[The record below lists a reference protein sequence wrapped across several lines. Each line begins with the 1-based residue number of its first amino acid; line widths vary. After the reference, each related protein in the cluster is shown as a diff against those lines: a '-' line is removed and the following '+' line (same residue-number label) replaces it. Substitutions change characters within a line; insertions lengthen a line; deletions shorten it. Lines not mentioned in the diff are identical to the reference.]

1 MSLISHSI
9 TNDYDI
15 FLDADFTK
23 PLKKKAIALADREFY
38 CRKKIGR
45 IEESSFQKT
54 EENPE

>member
-1 MSLISHSI
+1 M
-9 TNDYDI
+9 NDYDI